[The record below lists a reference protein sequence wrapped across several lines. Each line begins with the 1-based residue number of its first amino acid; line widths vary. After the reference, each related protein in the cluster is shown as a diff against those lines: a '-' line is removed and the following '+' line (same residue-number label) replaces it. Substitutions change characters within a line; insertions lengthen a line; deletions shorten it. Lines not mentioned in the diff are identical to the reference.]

1 VCTVLVRYH
10 PTAAWPI
17 LLAAVRDEFM
27 QRAWDPPATHW
38 PEMPTVTGGRDR
50 VAGGTWMAVKTVPSG
65 SSAPSG
71 GSAPS
76 GNSLP
81 AVAALLNGVRLG
93 DPEDGSTRP
102 TRGRL
107 VLEALAAG
115 DFRPDSVPGAG
126 KLGQYDGFHLLR
138 ADATGVQ
145 VWSWDGVELSHRQL
159 DPGNH
164 IIVNLGADRDEDPL
178 LPHFRPLLEATPK
191 PVLAESADTLAA
203 WGGWVDLLRGDGLAL
218 DDPRG
223 LIIEHS
229 YGGRHYGSTSA
240 SLVGL
245 AADGRVRYDF
255 TATPQAADWHRVAVG

>member
-1 VCTVLVRYH
+1 MCTVLVRFD

-27 QRAWDPPATHW
+27 QRAWDPPAAHW

-50 VAGGTWMAVKTVPSG
+50 VAGGTWMAVKAALENTAG
-65 SSAPSG
+65 SR
-71 GSAPS
+71 
-76 GNSLP
+76 P
-81 AVAALLNGVRLG
+81 AIAALLNGVRLG

-107 VLEALAAG
+107 VLEALSAS
-115 DFRPDSVPGAG
+115 DFRHDSVPGAG
-126 KLGQYDGFHLLR
+126 MLGPAGELAQYDGFHLLR

-145 VWSWDGVELSHRQL
+145 LWSWDGVELSHRQL

-178 LPHFRPLLEATPK
+178 VPHFRPLLEATPD
-191 PVLAESADTLAA
+191 PVLAESADTSAA
-203 WGGWVDLLRGDGLAL
+203 WGSWVDLLRGDGLAL

-223 LIIEHS
+223 LIIEHF

-255 TATPQAADWHRVAVG
+255 TATPQAADWHRVAVV